1 MADGSEVNASEE
13 NPRDTSSSQDS
24 RPSGEVRQCT
34 SCERPVKGHLGPWG
48 PAKCIVGLLNK
59 SFRRIDALELALEA
73 SKNDHDE
80 LARLSL
86 KREDGLLAT
95 ITALQEEVQE
105 LRQLLTEK
113 ESSCRKV
120 EEESPSDSS
129 PVAEPG
135 EACGVDKAEAGKG
148 TSSPRPKQRSASSSE
163 MDQPPVEERPPV
175 FPPPG
180 ASSFAAIANPAD
192 AIPRQISRRQE
203 RGGQEN
209 NSGQNGVNASNA
221 ENNSR
226 QDISNPTKLS
236 TVKANE
242 RADEAA
248 NDTLSGASEWI
259 QVVTSRR
266 NQRKQQNL
274 RDLRSAYTTA
284 ASSAP
289 QHAPLQGARRVRTE
303 CLFVSGISPDNTAD
317 EVIQYC
323 RERSVQVTGCYLLR
337 SKIWGTQSAKLF
349 VSTDHVEEVRD
360 RASEFWPEHITCRSW
375 ERDPPKRT
383 SNAASKDQ

>member
-1 MADGSEVNASEE
+1 M
-13 NPRDTSSSQDS
+13 
-24 RPSGEVRQCT
+24 
-34 SCERPVKGHLGPWG
+34 
-48 PAKCIVGLLNK
+48 
-59 SFRRIDALELALEA
+59 ELALEA

-148 TSSPRPKQRSASSSE
+148 TSSPRPKQGSASSSE
-163 MDQPPVEERPPV
+163 MDQPPVEERRPV

-209 NSGQNGVNASNA
+209 NSGQNGGNTSNA

-226 QDISNPTKLS
+226 LNVSNPTKLHGQRGMKRCAAEKMRGPA
-236 TVKANE
+236 TPRLVKIC
-242 RADEAA
+242 
-248 NDTLSGASEWI
+248 TG
-259 QVVTSRR
+259 
-266 NQRKQQNL
+266 
-274 RDLRSAYTTA
+274 
-284 ASSAP
+284 SSP
-289 QHAPLQGARRVRTE
+289 
-303 CLFVSGISPDNTAD
+303 
-317 EVIQYC
+317 
-323 RERSVQVTGCYLLR
+323 
-337 SKIWGTQSAKLF
+337 
-349 VSTDHVEEVRD
+349 
-360 RASEFWPEHITCRSW
+360 
-375 ERDPPKRT
+375 
-383 SNAASKDQ
+383 